1 MPTATPVSD
10 GPYRRGL
17 RCFRWHAALTFAF
30 AWVPVMFTAFTVDR
44 GFSAAQYLQLWSAY
58 YLAMVSA
65 ELPWGWVADRWG
77 QRRLLVLGPLW
88 LGACFIALGELT
100 GFRACWLLLAATG
113 AGHAMISGADSA
125 YLYELVSGAGRV
137 GEALHE
143 ETVAHRWRLFGVSV
157 LDVLGG
163 LVAHAAGTRWAFHLG
178 AVAMLGAALAAAGLP
193 STGRRA
199 GGLGQPSLLGL
210 LRSLSRPGVGRALLW
225 YVAVFVLLRVGFQLY
240 QPTLLAR
247 GASDLRLHGLLFG
260 LLNLA
265 AGPVG
270 LRRARRAPSPRRP
283 RHGRARVCCSS
294 RPPSSAWG
302 WPGRSCSCPSSAC
315 SRSASASCSR
325 SAARPSTASSRRAT
339 RIRALGAKP
348 AGSTR
353 LRRAA
358 RDRPVGRRARSR
370 PRPDLPA
377 PGGPRRGARARLQD
391 VALPRLKAAPAK
403 GILAQ
408 R

>member
-1 MPTATPVSD
+1 MPTAASPVSD

-17 RCFRWHAALTFAF
+17 RCFRAHAALTFAF
-30 AWVPVMFTAFTVDR
+30 AWVPVMYTAFTVDR

-88 LGACFIALGELT
+88 LGACFVVLGET
-100 GFRACWLLLAATG
+100 TDFRACWLLMAATG

-163 LVAHAAGTRWAFHLG
+163 FVAYAAGTRWAFHLG
-178 AVAMLGAALAAAGLP
+178 AVAMLGAALAAARLP
-193 STGRRA
+193 PTGRSA
-199 GGLGQPSLLGL
+199 GALGQPSLRGL
-210 LRSLSRPGVGRALLW
+210 LHSLSRPGVGRALLW

-265 AGPVG
+265 AGLAAFGVLAVHRRLGDRGTAVLVLLLVAASFLGLGLAGPALLLPLFCLQQVG
-270 LRRARRAPSPRRP
+270 FGFLQ
-283 RHGRARVCCSS
+283 
-294 RPPSSAWG
+294 
-302 WPGRSCSCPSSAC
+302 
-315 SRSASASCSR
+315 
-325 SAARPSTASSRRAT
+325 
-339 RIRALGAKP
+339 
-348 AGSTR
+348 
-353 LRRAA
+353 
-358 RDRPVGRRARSR
+358 PVGRTTLNRLIPGEQRASV
-370 PRPDLPA
+370 LSA
-377 PGGPRRGARARLQD
+377 QSLVARLAFGALLATGLWDAALGSALDQTYLLLAA
-391 VALPRLKAAPAK
+391 VAAALAIAFRMLPIRA
-403 GILAQ
+403 
-408 R
+408 

>member
-1 MPTATPVSD
+1 MPTAATPVSD

-30 AWVPVMFTAFTVDR
+30 AWVPVMYTAFTVDR

-88 LGACFIALGELT
+88 LGACFVALGETT
-100 GFRACWLLLAATG
+100 GFRSCWLLLAATG

-163 LVAHAAGTRWAFHLG
+163 LVAYAAGTRWAFHLG
-178 AVAMLGAALAAAGLP
+178 AAAMFGAAIAATRLP
-193 STGRRA
+193 PTGRMA
-199 GGLGQPSLLGL
+199 GALGQPSLTGL
-210 LRSLSRPGVGRALLW
+210 FRSLARPGVGRALLW

-240 QPTLLAR
+240 QPTLLSR

-265 AGPVG
+265 AGLSAFGVLAVHRRLGDRGTAVLVLLLVAASFLGLGLAGPALLLPLFGLQQIGFGFLQPVG
-270 LRRARRAPSPRRP
+270 RTTLNRLIPGEQRASVLSAQSLL
-283 RHGRARVCCSS
+283 ARL
-294 RPPSSAWG
+294 AFGGLLATGLWD
-302 WPGRSCSCPSSAC
+302 
-315 SRSASASCSR
+315 
-325 SAARPSTASSRRAT
+325 AALGPDLDRTYLLLA
-339 RIRALGAKP
+339 ALGAALALVFRMLP
-348 AGSTR
+348 I
-353 LRRAA
+353 RA
-358 RDRPVGRRARSR
+358 
-370 PRPDLPA
+370 
-377 PGGPRRGARARLQD
+377 
-391 VALPRLKAAPAK
+391 
-403 GILAQ
+403 
-408 R
+408 

>member
-1 MPTATPVSD
+1 MPTAATPSD

-88 LGACFIALGELT
+88 LGACFVALGETT

-178 AVAMLGAALAAAGLP
+178 AAAMLGAALAAAFLP
-193 STGRRA
+193 PTGRTT
-199 GGLGQPSLLGL
+199 GGLGQPSLRGL

-240 QPTLLAR
+240 QPTLLSR

-265 AGPVG
+265 AGLSAFGVLSVHRRLGDRGTAVLVLLLVAASFLG
-270 LRRARRAPSPRRP
+270 LGLAGP
-283 RHGRARVCCSS
+283 
-294 RPPSSAWG
+294 
-302 WPGRSCSCPSSAC
+302 
-315 SRSASASCSR
+315 
-325 SAARPSTASSRRAT
+325 
-339 RIRALGAKP
+339 ALLLPLFCLQQIGF
-348 AGSTR
+348 GF
-353 LRRAA
+353 LQ
-358 RDRPVGRRARSR
+358 PVGRTTLNRLIPGEQRASV
-370 PRPDLPA
+370 LSA
-377 PGGPRRGARARLQD
+377 QSLLARLAFGGLLATGLWD
-391 VALPRLKAAPAK
+391 AALGPGLDRTYLLLAALAAALALVFRLLSIRA
-403 GILAQ
+403 
-408 R
+408 